1 MKSGSAELLCG
12 SVTEPWVCAFS
23 RSKKAQIK
31 CKSARSIHWELEQMT
46 RHVVQQKRHFRQSF
60 FGCLSIAKLFR
71 TIVGLS
77 WLTRWR
83 RFCSNVLPTPLTRFA
98 RHWPLTDSSFAP
110 FAPHFVCKTT
120 FVLDWP
126 RLPEDFE
133 LSVGWSCKCS
143 SWESCDCTSSLYV
156 HVYIYII

>member
-1 MKSGSAELLCG
+1 MSQYLDERCPSFLSISIYFNHISSKNHMKSLKSGSAELLCG

-46 RHVVQQKRHFRQSF
+46 RHVVLQQKRHFRQSF

-98 RHWPLTDSSFAP
+98 RRLVRLL
-110 FAPHFVCKTT
+110 VCTT
-120 FVLDWP
+120 FCLQNDFF
-126 RLPEDFE
+126 RLLF
-133 LSVGWSCKCS
+133 
-143 SWESCDCTSSLYV
+143 
-156 HVYIYII
+156 